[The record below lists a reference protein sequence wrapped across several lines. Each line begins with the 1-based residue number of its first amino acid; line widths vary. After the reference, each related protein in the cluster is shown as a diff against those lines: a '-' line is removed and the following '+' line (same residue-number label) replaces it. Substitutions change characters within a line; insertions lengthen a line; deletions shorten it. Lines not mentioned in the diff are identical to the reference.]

1 MSIDFFF
8 LASVYQ
14 PPAKPAPCRPAEKH
28 VANVSSLLLPLSKA
42 GNTALHLACQNSH
55 SQSTRVLLLGG
66 SRADLKNNV
75 GEQIRLLS
83 RSPMSPWKVTLKAY
97 LSINT

>member
-1 MSIDFFF
+1 MRLPF
-8 LASVYQ
+8 
-14 PPAKPAPCRPAEKH
+14 
-28 VANVSSLLLPLSKA
+28 SLSLSKA

-75 GEQIRLLS
+75 GDSASLSQALSYDLGKECPQSRLSVDIYKL
-83 RSPMSPWKVTLKAY
+83 
-97 LSINT
+97 

>member
-1 MSIDFFF
+1 MHFDFFSVS
-8 LASVYQ
+8 AS
-14 PPAKPAPCRPAEKH
+14 ARSAPCRPEGH
-28 VANVSSLLLPLSKA
+28 RVANVSSLLLPLSKA

-75 GEQIRLLS
+75 GEQNRLRPCSLVS
-83 RSPMSPWKVTLKAY
+83 SWKITVKAY
-97 LSINT
+97 LCVNI